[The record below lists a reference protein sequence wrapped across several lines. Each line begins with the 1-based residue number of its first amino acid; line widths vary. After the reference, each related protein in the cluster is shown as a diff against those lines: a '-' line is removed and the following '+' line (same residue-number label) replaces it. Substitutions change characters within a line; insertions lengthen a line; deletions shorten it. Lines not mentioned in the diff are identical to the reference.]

1 LLIQEEVSVH
11 VLITGGAGFVGS
23 HLAEALLQ
31 QGDNVTALDDLSTG
45 SVMNIQHLK
54 SQRRFECV
62 IDSVMHMGVL
72 AELIDQCDIVYH
84 LAAAVGVRLVVDS
97 PVRTLHTNI
106 RATELVLEAAK
117 KKKKK
122 VLITSTSEVYGKATK
137 IPFHE
142 DDDLVIG
149 PPLRGRWSYACS
161 KAIDEF
167 LAIAYHREY
176 GVPVVLVRLFN
187 TVGPR
192 QTGTYGMVVPR
203 FVSQALSGSPITIH
217 GDGTQSR
224 CFGWVGDVVQ
234 ALIKLG
240 VHDRAVG
247 TIYNIGSDQE
257 VTINELAAVVRDV
270 TGSSSPI
277 RHISYEQAYG
287 KDFEDMVRRVPD
299 LSRIRAT
306 IGYRPTKNLREIV
319 QAVTDSLV
327 RRAPAETDD
336 VSEAVNFMQAD

>member
-1 LLIQEEVSVH
+1 
-11 VLITGGAGFVGS
+11 
-23 HLAEALLQ
+23 
-31 QGDNVTALDDLSTG
+31 
-45 SVMNIQHLK
+45 
-54 SQRRFECV
+54 
-62 IDSVMHMGVL
+62 
-72 AELIDQCDIVYH
+72 
-84 LAAAVGVRLVVDS
+84 
-97 PVRTLHTNI
+97 
-106 RATELVLEAAK
+106 
-117 KKKKK
+117 
-122 VLITSTSEVYGKATK
+122 LITSTSEVYGKATK

-149 PPLRGRWSYACS
+149 PPVRGRWSYACS

-167 LAIAYHREY
+167 LAIAYQREY

-203 FVSQALSGSPITIH
+203 FVSQALAGSPITVH

-224 CFGWVGDVVQ
+224 CFGWVGDIVQ

-240 VHDRAVG
+240 VHEPAVG

-257 VTINELAAVVRDV
+257 VTINELAAVVKDV

-277 RHISYEQAYG
+277 RHISYEEAYG

-299 LSRIRAT
+299 LSRIRTA
-306 IGYRPTKNLREIV
+306 IGYSPTKNLRQIV

-327 RRAPAETDD
+327 RRTRAETDD
-336 VSEAVNFMQAD
+336 VSVAANFVQSD

>member
-1 LLIQEEVSVH
+1 MH

-23 HLAEALLQ
+23 HLAETLLH
-31 QGDNVTALDDLSTG
+31 QGHDVMVLDDLSTG
-45 SVMNIQHLK
+45 SMANIRHLKQERRFGYVIDTVMNRSL
-54 SQRRFECV
+54 
-62 IDSVMHMGVL
+62 L
-72 AELIDQCDIVYH
+72 AELVDGCDVVYH
-84 LAAAVGVRLVVDS
+84 LAAAVGVQLVIDS

-106 RATELVLEAAK
+106 QATELVLEAAK

-137 IPFHE
+137 IPFNE

-149 PPLRGRWSYACS
+149 PSVCGRWSYACS

-167 LAIAYHREY
+167 LAIAYYREH

-192 QTGTYGMVVPR
+192 QTGMYGMVLPR
-203 FVSQALSGSPITIH
+203 FVSQALLGNTITIY

-224 CFGWVGDVVQ
+224 CFGWVGDVVD
-234 ALIKLG
+234 ALVKLSL
-240 VHDRAVG
+240 HDGAVG
-247 TIYNIGSDQE
+247 SIFNIGSDE
-257 VTINELAAVVRDV
+257 EATINDLAAVVKSV

-277 RHISYEQAYG
+277 RHVSYEQAYG
-287 KDFEDMVRRVPD
+287 KGFEDMSRRVPD
-299 LSRIRAT
+299 LSRIRTA

-319 QAVTDSLV
+319 QTVTQSLV
-327 RRAPAETDD
+327 QPSTSSTE
-336 VSEAVNFMQAD
+336 SPFMVAQLAQAD

>member
-1 LLIQEEVSVH
+1 MLREGH
-11 VLITGGAGFVGS
+11 
-23 HLAEALLQ
+23 
-31 QGDNVTALDDLSTG
+31 NVTILDDLSTG
-45 SVMNIQHLK
+45 SVMNIQHLR
-54 SQRRFECV
+54 QERRFGCV
-62 IDSVMHMGVL
+62 IDSVMNLPVL
-72 AELIDQCDIVYH
+72 TELIDQSDIVYH

-137 IPFHE
+137 IPFQE

-149 PPLRGRWSYACS
+149 PPVRGRWSYACS

-203 FVSQALSGSPITIH
+203 FVSQALSGSPIIIH

-240 VHDRAVG
+240 VHEPAVG

-257 VTINELAAVVRDV
+257 ITINELATLVKDM
-270 TGSSSPI
+270 TGSSSSVQ
-277 RHISYEQAYG
+277 HVSYEEAYG
-287 KDFEDMVRRVPD
+287 NGFEDMVRRVPD
-299 LSRIRAT
+299 LTRIRAA
-306 IGYRPTKNLREIV
+306 IGYSPTKNLRQIV
-319 QAVTDSLV
+319 QAVADSLM
-327 RRAPAETDD
+327 RRIPAQTDD
-336 VSEAVNFMQAD
+336 VSVAANVVQAD

>member
-1 LLIQEEVSVH
+1 MH

-23 HLAEALLQ
+23 HLAEALLR
-31 QGDNVTALDDLSTG
+31 QGNTVMVLDDLSTG
-45 SVMNIQHLK
+45 SIANIRHLKQERRFGYVIDTVMNR
-54 SQRRFECV
+54 S
-62 IDSVMHMGVL
+62 VL
-72 AELIDQCDIVYH
+72 AELVDGCDVVYH
-84 LAAAVGVRLVVDS
+84 LAAAVGVQLVVDS

-137 IPFHE
+137 IPFSE

-149 PPLRGRWSYACS
+149 PSVCGRWSYACS

-167 LAIAYHREY
+167 LAIAYHREH

-192 QTGTYGMVVPR
+192 QTGVYGMVLPR
-203 FVSQALSGSPITIH
+203 FVTQALLGNAITIY

-224 CFGWVGDVVQ
+224 CFGWVGDVVD
-234 ALIKLG
+234 ALIKLSL
-240 VHDRAVG
+240 HDGAVG
-247 TIYNIGSDQE
+247 SIFNIGSDEE
-257 VTINELAAVVRDV
+257 VTINELAAVIKSV
-270 TGSSSPI
+270 TNSNSPI
-277 RHISYEQAYG
+277 RYVSYEQAYG
-287 KDFEDMVRRVPD
+287 KGFEDMVRRVPD
-299 LSRIRAT
+299 LIRVRTT

-319 QAVTDSLV
+319 RAVTDSLV
-327 RRAPAETDD
+327 QPETHAVDTPFLSAEF
-336 VSEAVNFMQAD
+336 AQAD